1 LSSKR
6 SGGAIA
12 LPRELWRRR
21 ELALILV
28 QRNLKIRYKSS
39 VLGFFWTLLGP
50 LLLILIYALFLG
62 VLRVPIELP
71 VLVTGIVA
79 WQFLAMCLGDSLHA
93 VVGNA
98 NLVTKAAF
106 PRILLP
112 LSMMKANLVNFLLSL
127 LVVAGYLLCVRV
139 SFGPVLLCVPALV
152 THAALCFGVALLF
165 SCANVFFR
173 DTEHILS
180 VVMLAWF
187 FMSPVIYPIETLLG
201 NPDFPAW
208 VHMLYFCNPMAGIVT
223 ACRNI
228 FLTQDFVAPSL
239 WGLSFLTAWLVLA
252 AGVFLFQRTEP
263 RFGDEL

>member
-223 ACRNI
+223 TYRMA
-228 FLTQDFVAPSL
+228 LLSHPSPGLDLLLLSYTGAWAVA
-239 WGLSFLTAWLVLA
+239 AV
-252 AGVFLFQRTEP
+252 GVMVFQHWEP
-263 RFGDEL
+263 YFGDEL